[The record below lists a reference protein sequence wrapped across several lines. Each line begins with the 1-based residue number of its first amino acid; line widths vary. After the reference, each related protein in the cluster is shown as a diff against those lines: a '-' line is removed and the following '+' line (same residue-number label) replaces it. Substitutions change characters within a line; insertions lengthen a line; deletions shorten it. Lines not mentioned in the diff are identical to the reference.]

1 MRRIEFIAPVE
12 SMRGNLSGSQKL
24 VYPSHNN
31 SAWDAPDGKSAARN
45 YTARYIGNQRF
56 NGAKGFSVRT
66 KHVINNTGKTKKA
79 QALLAG
85 SALCY
90 LAANK
95 TLTLISTLQ
104 MAYDVAHTAD
114 PSLTYRKW
122 LMDKFYSMLE
132 NKTRTLTV
140 TSPSTS
146 VTINNPWVMGGTGT
160 DLQIA
165 EADYV
170 KFWGW
175 LSVNGTYFT
184 MLKPDGTK
192 LTGIATIG
200 MTFIDLIDEPKLNIL
215 GLSADT
221 IGSDTYV
228 RRAEYLVKFEDAF
241 VKTTENIMF
250 TRPYEL
256 TTDTPE

>member
-31 SAWDAPDGKSAARN
+31 SAWDAPEGKSAARN
-45 YTARYIGNQRF
+45 YTPRYVGNKRF

-66 KHVINNTGKTKKA
+66 KHTINNTGKSKKA

-85 SALCY
+85 AALCF

-122 LMDKFYSMLE
+122 LMGIFYSMLE
-132 NKTRTLTV
+132 NKNRTVYISAGSLN
-140 TSPSTS
+140 

-160 DLQIA
+160 DLNIA
-165 EADYV
+165 EADFV

-175 LSVNGTYFT
+175 LSQNGSYFT
-184 MLKPDGTK
+184 MVKPDGTK
-192 LTGIATIG
+192 LTGICTLG
-200 MTFIDLIDEPKLNIL
+200 MNFIDLIDEPKLNIL
-215 GLSADT
+215 GLAANEISGT
-221 IGSDTYV
+221 QYV
-228 RRAEYLVKFEDAF
+228 GRAEYLAKLNDAF
-241 VKTTENIMF
+241 VQTADSIVLG
-250 TRPYEL
+250 RPYEL